1 MQVAKSVPRVHPLW
15 KAEKKIF
22 EIGKLIFEIEKQV
35 LCKHLCAGKAK
46 MEQQKTSL
54 LMDLNSS
61 RHTLEELNME
71 KTNIEKNNKMM
82 QV

>member
-1 MQVAKSVPRVHPLW
+1 
-15 KAEKKIF
+15 
-22 EIGKLIFEIEKQV
+22 
-35 LCKHLCAGKAK
+35 